1 MTTATKITTFRIILI
16 PIFVVVLITKSE
28 YSKLISVIIYIV
40 AHISDCLDG
49 YIARKYN
56 QITDIGKF
64 LDPLADKLLALA
76 AFLLFIEWG
85 QMSAWI
91 GMLIIGREFAVTGL
105 RVIAQNKGIVIS
117 ASTSGKIKTTLTNI
131 GICIMLT
138 PFQEYTLLK
147 IITYNDL
154 IIWIILLVTLWSG
167 VDYFVDYFK
176 GIKE

>member
-1 MTTATKITTFRIILI
+1 MTTANKITIFRIILI
-16 PIFVVVLITKSE
+16 PIFVIVLISE
-28 YSKLISVIIYIV
+28 IEHSKLISVGIYIL
-40 AHISDCLDG
+40 AHLSDCLDG

-56 QITDIGKF
+56 QITDMGKF

-105 RVIAQNKGIVIS
+105 RVIAQNRGIVIS

-138 PFQEYTLLK
+138 PFQEYRIFQ
-147 IITYNDL
+147 IIACNDL
-154 IIWIILLVTLWSG
+154 IVWIILLVTVWSG
-167 VDYFVDYFK
+167 VDYFVEY
-176 GIKE
+176 IKKVKE